1 MTNTA
6 RNQAF
11 LNEKKVKKNLVPL
24 YVTIKPDT
32 KNKLQALADEQR
44 RSLASMVEVLIIE
57 GLQRENKT

>member
-1 MTNTA
+1 M
-6 RNQAF
+6 
-11 LNEKKVKKNLVPL
+11 KKKIKKNLVPL

-57 GLQRENKT
+57 GLQRENKS